1 MTEPDI
7 QKYREDII
15 QAMLDYRG
23 SDGFPVILEDDARQL
38 LQQLS
43 DDELRDGYLFN
54 SPADVAEILL
64 ED

>member
-43 DDELRDGYLFN
+43 DDELSDGYLFN